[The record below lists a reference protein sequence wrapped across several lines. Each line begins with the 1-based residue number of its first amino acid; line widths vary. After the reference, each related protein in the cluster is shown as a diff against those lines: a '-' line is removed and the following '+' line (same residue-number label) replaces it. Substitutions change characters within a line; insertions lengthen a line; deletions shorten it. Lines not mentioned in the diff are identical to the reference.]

1 MTRKIVGV
9 SISADSAQSAL
20 DQIVQAEALGVPAAW
35 MTSGGGG
42 GDSLTILA
50 ASAARTQRIKLGTS
64 IVQTWSR
71 HPVTVAQQA
80 HAIAGLAPGRFRLG
94 VGPGHRTGMERT
106 FGADFRSPLGHLTE
120 YVRVLKGILQQ
131 GSIDLDGEYYTA
143 HAQVSRP
150 ADVAVMASAL
160 RPRSFELCGA
170 EADGA
175 ISWVC
180 PHAYVRD
187 SALPALKSGATSA
200 GREPPPL
207 IVHAAV
213 CVDEDL
219 NAVREG
225 VRQRLGYFPRTPFY
239 ARMFAAAGFPG
250 SMESGWTDDMLDT
263 VVISGDEAVV
273 AARLNDI
280 FDWGASEVLATV
292 VPLEGKRGATER
304 TLRLFAQLAGS

>member
-1 MTRKIVGV
+1 
-9 SISADSAQSAL
+9 
-20 DQIVQAEALGVPAAW
+20 
-35 MTSGGGG
+35 
-42 GDSLTILA
+42 
-50 ASAARTQRIKLGTS
+50 
-64 IVQTWSR
+64 
-71 HPVTVAQQA
+71 
-80 HAIAGLAPGRFRLG
+80 
-94 VGPGHRTGMERT
+94 MERT
-106 FGADFRSPLGHLTE
+106 FGAEFRSPLGHLTE
-120 YVRVLKGILQQ
+120 YLRVLKGLLQQ

-143 HAQVSRP
+143 HAQVSQP
-150 ADVAVMASAL
+150 VDVAVMASAL

-187 SALPALKSGATSA
+187 SALPALKRGAASA
-200 GREPPPL
+200 GRETPPL
-207 IVHAAV
+207 IVHADR

-225 VRQRLGYFPRTPFY
+225 VRQRLGRSPRTPFY
-239 ARMFAAAGFPG
+239 ARMFATAGFPG

-263 VVISGDEAVV
+263 VVISGDEAIV

-292 VPLEGKRGATER
+292 VPLEGKREATER